1 MKYREFRE
9 YWQKEFEKLPVKYAF
24 NQKQLEKAMNELG
37 LDVKTDMDKVISIFG
52 AGDIWRKD
60 DVEKYNEFSRK
71 ESEQRNELMKDKEF
85 VKDMFL
91 YEMGNHEYGYTL
103 DSQDVIEACG
113 LTMTE
118 VLNNEFL
125 HGIWDE
131 ARKEFFKSEE

>member
-60 DVEKYNEFSRK
+60 DVEKYKEFSRK

-103 DSQDVIEACG
+103 DSEDVIEACG

-118 VLNNEFL
+118 VLNNECL
-125 HGIWDE
+125 HGMWDE

>member
-131 ARKEFFKSEE
+131 ARKEFLESAE